1 MTSSKVEMPG
11 EVKNDPAALMASL
24 HLVPSPVPNPEIKY
38 TKIFINNEW
47 HASVSGKVFSTYNPA
62 TGEKICDVQEA
73 DKADV
78 DKAVQAARSAFSL
91 GSVWRKMDASERGRL
106 LFKLADLVE
115 RDSAYLATLE
125 SLDTGKPFLSSFF
138 VDLQGTIKTFRYFA
152 GWADK
157 IHGSTIPTDG
167 EYFTLTRHEPIGV
180 CGQIIPWN
188 FPLVMTA
195 WKLGPALSCGNTVVL
210 KPAEQTPLTCLYIAA
225 LIKEAGFPPGVVN
238 ILPGYGP
245 TAGAAI
251 ASHMGIDKVAFTG
264 STEVIFLSDKWK
276 NHTLFAHPPFR
287 RCDIG
292 PVRNGTFDVDSQS
305 CGLSLGISE
314 VRKTAGYHMKHLRI
328 DRAKAYDAISLTGKV
343 GKLIQEAAG
352 KSNLKRVTLELGGK
366 SPNIIFADADFE
378 LAVEQAHQG
387 VFFNSGQCCTAGSR
401 IFVEEPIYEEF
412 VSAEQQS
419 RVLELI
425 QSGITEGAKLE
436 CGGKAPP
443 SKGFFVEPTVFS
455 DVQDHMR
462 IAKEEIFGPVQQIM
476 KFKTIEEVIERANN
490 TEYGLAAAVFTTDLN
505 KAMTV
510 SAALQAGTVWINC
523 YNALSCQCPFGGFKM
538 SGNGREL
545 GEIGLKEY
553 TEVKTIT
560 MKMSGKKS

>member
-1 MTSSKVEMPG
+1 MTSSKVELPG

-47 HASVSGKVFSTYNPA
+47 HDSVSGKVFSTYNPA

-73 DKADV
+73 DKVGADV
-78 DKAVQAARSAFSL
+78 SVLGGVSGLISMSDFSSHAHTL
-91 GSVWRKMDASERGRL
+91 IFL
-106 LFKLADLVE
+106 L
-115 RDSAYLATLE
+115 SSQTLE

-180 CGQIIPWN
+180 CGQIVPWN

-210 KPAEQTPLTCLYIAA
+210 KPAEQTPLTCLYIGA
-225 LIKEAGFPPGVVN
+225 LIREAGFPPGVVN

-264 STEVIFLSDKWK
+264 STE
-276 NHTLFAHPPFR
+276 
-287 RCDIG
+287 
-292 PVRNGTFDVDSQS
+292 
-305 CGLSLGISE
+305 
-314 VRKTAGYHMKHLRI
+314 
-328 DRAKAYDAISLTGKV
+328 V

-387 VFFNSGQCCTAGSR
+387 VFFNNGQCCTAGSR
-401 IFVEEPIYEEF
+401 IFVEETIYDEF
-412 VSAEQQS
+412 VRRSVERARRRTVGNPFDPTAEQGPQVS
-419 RVLELI
+419 VEQQRRVLELI

-436 CGGKAPP
+436 CGGKAPL

>member
-1 MTSSKVEMPG
+1 MTSSKVELPG

-47 HASVSGKVFSTYNPA
+47 HDSVSGKVFSTYNPT

-91 GSVWRKMDASERGRL
+91 GSVWRKMDASERGKL

-138 VDLQGTIKTFRYFA
+138 VDLQGIIKTFRYFA

-180 CGQIIPWN
+180 CGQIVPESEIISEG
-188 FPLVMTA
+188 VM
-195 WKLGPALSCGNTVVL
+195 LSRNKDMSLSERAPT
-210 KPAEQTPLTCLYIAA
+210 TPLTCLYIGA

-264 STEVIFLSDKWK
+264 STE
-276 NHTLFAHPPFR
+276 
-287 RCDIG
+287 
-292 PVRNGTFDVDSQS
+292 
-305 CGLSLGISE
+305 
-314 VRKTAGYHMKHLRI
+314 
-328 DRAKAYDAISLTGKV
+328 V

-387 VFFNSGQCCTAGSR
+387 VFFNNGQCCTAGSR
-401 IFVEEPIYEEF
+401 IFVEEPIYDEF
-412 VSAEQQS
+412 VRRSVERAWRRTVGNPFDPTIEQGPQVSAEQQS

-476 KFKTIEEVIERANN
+476 KFKTIEEVIERAND

>member
-1 MTSSKVEMPG
+1 MTSSKVELPG

-38 TKIFINNEW
+38 TK
-47 HASVSGKVFSTYNPA
+47 
-62 TGEKICDVQEA
+62 
-73 DKADV
+73 ADV

-91 GSVWRKMDASERGRL
+91 GSVWRKMDASERGKL

-138 VDLQGTIKTFRYFA
+138 VDLQGIIKTFRYFA

-180 CGQIIPWN
+180 CGQIVPWN

-210 KPAEQTPLTCLYIAA
+210 KPAEQTPLTCLYIGA

-264 STEVIFLSDKWK
+264 STE
-276 NHTLFAHPPFR
+276 
-287 RCDIG
+287 
-292 PVRNGTFDVDSQS
+292 
-305 CGLSLGISE
+305 
-314 VRKTAGYHMKHLRI
+314 
-328 DRAKAYDAISLTGKV
+328 V

-387 VFFNSGQCCTAGSR
+387 VFFNNGQCCTAGSR
-401 IFVEEPIYEEF
+401 IFVEEPIYDEF
-412 VSAEQQS
+412 VRRS
-419 RVLELI
+419 
-425 QSGITEGAKLE
+425 
-436 CGGKAPP
+436 
-443 SKGFFVEPTVFS
+443 VERARRRTVGNPF
-455 DVQDHMR
+455 D
-462 IAKEEIFGPVQQIM
+462 P
-476 KFKTIEEVIERANN
+476 TIEQGPQVRARCIK
-490 TEYGLAAAVFTTDLN
+490 LIKRDR
-505 KAMTV
+505 K
-510 SAALQAGTVWINC
+510 
-523 YNALSCQCPFGGFKM
+523 GFKM

>member
-225 LIKEAGFPPGVVN
+225 LIKE
-238 ILPGYGP
+238 
-245 TAGAAI
+245 
-251 ASHMGIDKVAFTG
+251 
-264 STEVIFLSDKWK
+264 
-276 NHTLFAHPPFR
+276 
-287 RCDIG
+287 
-292 PVRNGTFDVDSQS
+292 
-305 CGLSLGISE
+305 
-314 VRKTAGYHMKHLRI
+314 
-328 DRAKAYDAISLTGKV
+328 V

-412 VSAEQQS
+412 VRRSVERARRRTVGNPFDPTTEQGPQVSAEQQS

>member
-1 MTSSKVEMPG
+1 MDTGNK
-11 EVKNDPAALMASL
+11 DPLNVQLGKSL
-24 HLVPSPVPNPEIKY
+24 RLIR
-38 TKIFINNEW
+38 NEW
-47 HASVSGKVFSTYNPA
+47 ISFVP
-62 TGEKICDVQEA
+62 
-73 DKADV
+73 KADV

-91 GSVWRKMDASERGRL
+91 GSVWRKMDASERGKL

-138 VDLQGTIKTFRYFA
+138 VDLQGIIKTFRYFA

-180 CGQIIPWN
+180 CGQIVPWN

-210 KPAEQTPLTCLYIAA
+210 KPAEQTPLTCLYIGA

-264 STEVIFLSDKWK
+264 STE
-276 NHTLFAHPPFR
+276 
-287 RCDIG
+287 
-292 PVRNGTFDVDSQS
+292 
-305 CGLSLGISE
+305 
-314 VRKTAGYHMKHLRI
+314 
-328 DRAKAYDAISLTGKV
+328 V

-387 VFFNSGQCCTAGSR
+387 VFFNNGQCCTAGSR
-401 IFVEEPIYEEF
+401 IFVEEPIYDEF
-412 VSAEQQS
+412 VRRSVERARRRTVGNPFDPTIEQGPQV
-419 RVLELI
+419 RANI
-425 QSGITEGAKLE
+425 QSCFLKDLSKLND
-436 CGGKAPP
+436 
-443 SKGFFVEPTVFS
+443 F
-455 DVQDHMR
+455 M
-462 IAKEEIFGPVQQIM
+462 
-476 KFKTIEEVIERANN
+476 
-490 TEYGLAAAVFTTDLN
+490 
-505 KAMTV
+505 
-510 SAALQAGTVWINC
+510 INC

>member
-1 MTSSKVEMPG
+1 MTSSKVELPG

-47 HASVSGKVFSTYNPA
+47 HDSVSGKVFSTYNPT

-91 GSVWRKMDASERGRL
+91 GSVWRKMDASERGKL

-138 VDLQGTIKTFRYFA
+138 VDLQGIIKTFRYFA

-180 CGQIIPWN
+180 CGQIVPWN

-210 KPAEQTPLTCLYIAA
+210 KPAEQTPLTCLYIGA
-225 LIKEAGFPPGVVN
+225 LIKE
-238 ILPGYGP
+238 
-245 TAGAAI
+245 
-251 ASHMGIDKVAFTG
+251 
-264 STEVIFLSDKWK
+264 
-276 NHTLFAHPPFR
+276 
-287 RCDIG
+287 
-292 PVRNGTFDVDSQS
+292 
-305 CGLSLGISE
+305 
-314 VRKTAGYHMKHLRI
+314 
-328 DRAKAYDAISLTGKV
+328 V

-387 VFFNSGQCCTAGSR
+387 VFFNNGQCCTAGSR
-401 IFVEEPIYEEF
+401 IFVEEPIYDEF
-412 VSAEQQS
+412 VRRSVERAWRRTVGNPFDPTIEQGPQVSAEQQS

-476 KFKTIEEVIERANN
+476 KFKTIEEVIERAND

>member
-1 MTSSKVEMPG
+1 VWKTRMDTGNK
-11 EVKNDPAALMASL
+11 DPLNVQLGKSL
-24 HLVPSPVPNPEIKY
+24 RLIR
-38 TKIFINNEW
+38 NEW
-47 HASVSGKVFSTYNPA
+47 ISFVP
-62 TGEKICDVQEA
+62 
-73 DKADV
+73 KADV

-91 GSVWRKMDASERGRL
+91 GSVWRKMDASERGKL

-138 VDLQGTIKTFRYFA
+138 VDLQGIIKTFRYFA

-180 CGQIIPWN
+180 CGQIVPWN

-210 KPAEQTPLTCLYIAA
+210 KPAEQTPLTCLYIGA

-264 STEVIFLSDKWK
+264 STE
-276 NHTLFAHPPFR
+276 
-287 RCDIG
+287 
-292 PVRNGTFDVDSQS
+292 
-305 CGLSLGISE
+305 
-314 VRKTAGYHMKHLRI
+314 
-328 DRAKAYDAISLTGKV
+328 V

-387 VFFNSGQCCTAGSR
+387 VFFNNGQCCTAGSR
-401 IFVEEPIYEEF
+401 IFVEEPIYDEF
-412 VSAEQQS
+412 VRRSVERARRRTVGNPFDPTIEQGPQVRLQS
-419 RVLELI
+419 SKSNSKGDILFNRNHFSKTTTNDSFRLQHI
-425 QSGITEGAKLE
+425 FSGICDITKIDEWEETWMSCTRGNECYHYVGNTLAFSRQTNLE
-436 CGGKAPP
+436 WLQ
-443 SKGFFVEPTVFS
+443 SSGFKS
-455 DVQDHMR
+455 
-462 IAKEEIFGPVQQIM
+462 
-476 KFKTIEEVIERANN
+476 
-490 TEYGLAAAVFTTDLN
+490 
-505 KAMTV
+505 
-510 SAALQAGTVWINC
+510 INC